1 MISLSD
7 QEFAEITAY
16 MKNNYGIDLH
26 KKRQLI
32 ESRMHSV
39 LLKKGMTSFTDY
51 FSLIKSNDSTEISQ
65 LINKLTTNHTYFYRE
80 PTHFDF
86 MRDVFLPRQMVKNT
100 SKDIRIWSAGCSS
113 GEEAF
118 TAIMVMHDYFGS
130 ERSKWDYT
138 ILATDI
144 STAVLNAAKTNV
156 YDPDGLKNM
165 PNGWLSRYFQQTKEG
180 AYILSRDV
188 SDQVVFRTFNLMD
201 RFEYKKPYD
210 LIFCRN
216 VMIYFDLETKT
227 NLVNKFYDA
236 LKPGG
241 YLFIGHSESVQ
252 HGRTKFQYVQPSI
265 YQKGRAEV

>member
-7 QEFAEITAY
+7 REFAEITAF
-16 MKNNYGIDLH
+16 MKDNYGIDLR

-39 LLKKGMTSFTDY
+39 LLKKGMNNFSDY
-51 FSLIKSNDSTEISQ
+51 FNLIRSKDEDEISL

-86 MRDVFLPRQMVKNT
+86 MKEVFLPQQKLENT
-100 SKDIRIWSAGCSS
+100 AKDMRIWSAGCSS
-113 GEEAF
+113 GEEAY
-118 TAIMVMHDYFGS
+118 TAIMLMHEFFGM
-130 ERSKWDYT
+130 ERSKWDYK

-144 STAVLNAAKTNV
+144 STAVLNAAKTNK
-156 YDPDGLKNM
+156 YEEDGLKNL
-165 PNGWLSRYFQQTKEG
+165 PSGWLNRYFIRSEKGNYT
-180 AYILSRDV
+180 LSSEVTDE
-188 SDQVVFRTFNLMD
+188 VVFRTFNLMD
-201 RFEYKKPYD
+201 RLEYKKPYD

-227 NLVNKFYDA
+227 ELVNKFYDA

-241 YLFIGHSESVQ
+241 YLFIGHSESIQ
-252 HGRTKFQYVQPSI
+252 HGRTKFQYIQPSI
-265 YQKGRAEV
+265 YQKGRI

>member
-86 MRDVFLPRQMVKNT
+86 MRDVFLPQQRIKNT

-144 STAVLNAAKTNV
+144 STAVLNAAKTNA
-156 YDPDGLKNM
+156 YDPEGLKNM
-165 PNGWLSRYFQQTKEG
+165 PNGWLNRYFQQTKEG
-180 AYILSRDV
+180 SYTLSRDV